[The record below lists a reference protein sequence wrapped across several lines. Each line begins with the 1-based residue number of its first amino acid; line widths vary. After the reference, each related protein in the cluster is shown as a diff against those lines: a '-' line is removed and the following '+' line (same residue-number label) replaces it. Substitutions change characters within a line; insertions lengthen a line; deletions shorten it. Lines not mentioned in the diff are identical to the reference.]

1 MLSLA
6 DGLGIGI
13 GFTLALAALGAVRE
27 LLGTGMLT
35 FYETSLQIMPA
46 AFEPFTFMVE
56 APGAF
61 VCLGL
66 MLAVMNLFES
76 K

>member
-1 MLSLA
+1 M
-6 DGLGIGI
+6 GI
-13 GFTLALAALGAVRE
+13 GFTVSLAALGAVRNILGKGE
-27 LLGTGMLT
+27 LTIWKGVVV
-35 FYETSLQIMPA
+35 EQIFGPSFPP
-46 AFEPFTFMVE
+46 FEFMVQ

-66 MLAVMNLFES
+66 MLCMMNLVGS